1 MAKVF
6 STHLSISIT
15 VFSRCAEVAKV
26 FPTHLSMTV
35 FSRCAE
41 VVKVFSTHLSMTV
54 FSRCEGGEGVQDSP
68 VYNSLQQE

>member
-1 MAKVF
+1 MFRTRLSITVFSRSEEMAKVF
-6 STHLSISIT
+6 STHLS
-15 VFSRCAEVAKV
+15 
-26 FPTHLSMTV
+26 MTV
-35 FSRCAE
+35 LSRCAE